1 MDTNHTHSPNAE
13 DNSTTED
20 RFQNQD
26 FDPQSEDS
34 NSYSPQQSYIG
45 WDGTVILSPQPCSDP
60 ASSDCRSPSSPRSDH
75 SRLDSSPYLHQQ
87 QQQLLKQ
94 EEVAGGQEGDFDSPT
109 CEEND
114 DPKQSRSGGSFHQ
127 QTTAKAISSKYRFG
141 DSVGAASKYRVMTS
155 KMQMVSKLAQGVL
168 VWALLPSRYR
178 IPWWPGIVVS
188 SQPVKRK
195 NKEGE
200 EVCYYRIM
208 LICSPPHLEDMVSF
222 FVARSNLRIL
232 KTRKAF
238 EAFMQSSL
246 LQVFSKPVIVSNFIV
261 PTHQEQ
267 FWLLAREKLV
277 EMEMMSEKSLLSRLK
292 YLQLDLSTLR
302 ELWRMEDVKRKEKL
316 ARLKESGL
324 AQPSAVDKRYT
335 VLVRR
340 EPATLPKSEFAFR
353 SLLHVFKGNALAR
366 FICCVCLKP
375 GRLLLKPKNKK
386 EEQEEEEDEG
396 EETEAAEEQENGEDD
411 TDDED
416 DQGERGKK
424 SKRGSKLKCHIS
436 SSLPANHVKQVTKA
450 QKAYARKL
458 AEIEATAMQTWP
470 ILAPC
475 AGRCPNYLHLDCAT
489 PGDSQSAWEEEQ
501 EPPKVFCCLCK
512 EGLRQ
517 CCICL
522 EVQPAQ
528 NRSRGRQNERVLRRC
543 AASNCRRW
551 FHRTTCLRR
560 LPHELLVRDGCAESF
575 TCPAHTCMAC
585 YAETPGI
592 WPHPTSYFVHCFLC
606 PATFHADEW
615 CIPAGSIWLSRYWI
629 VCSRHAMQ
637 NQPQSLLQPPPRI
650 IQLKKSHPSQSSTE
664 ATLDSSATHSPTQS
678 DVHSI
683 EPSGLPSTPVELN
696 QSLSPSM
703 MEPSIPLGGIAVDT
717 GCAEGKSAPGSSPT
731 LYKQLGL
738 SQILLSNEQR
748 LPLANW
754 FRPTNI
760 SWCLIC
766 SRAGEIVCCEGC
778 PSSFHL
784 ECLHVDD
791 VEDQFFCEDCTNG
804 RVPRYS
810 EIVWV
815 RVPPLGYPE
824 VTKTFNNLKPNLR
837 FLRHTFPPEDVHN
850 DLKGVRWWP
859 GEILHQRSLRL
870 GGPATTD
877 FEQIDQAARLGFFAV
892 RLFGLYSATPFN
904 GIKPRDAATSVA
916 AARTR
921 GGRNDR
927 RIFPVCLWT
936 TQARVFYFEEGDAEM
951 EQDGEEG
958 DGDGAGATSKADNNE
973 NENYN
978 DDLESSDEESMA
990 EEDPIMA
997 TFLSP
1002 KLNSSRS
1009 SKALSSPALGDR
1021 ISSPCSGRRAERRS
1035 IENDRQCRRKRLAV
1049 QWREA
1054 YLRATK
1060 MAGEGLAT
1068 RKATRAEN
1076 LKNSEDRPDYYEYIK
1091 TNRAI
1096 GPVRIRRCT
1105 DLSEVPQCECSPSDP
1120 CGPNSGCVNRSL
1132 LYECLASVCVH
1143 GKACRNQFFTRRQYP
1158 KQNAFYTGKERGWGL
1173 KTFVAIQKGDFVN
1186 EYVGDLI
1193 DEAEANRRL
1202 TSLHKNNI
1210 HNFYMMKMDSQ
1221 RIIDAGPKGNLSRF
1235 MNHSCC
1241 PNLFTQKWTVNGDTR
1256 IGLFAL
1262 RDIAPGEEL
1271 TFNYNFCSLGQ
1282 EMKVCFCGAE
1292 TCVGY
1297 LGARPDHS
1305 SAAIAASATSASA
1318 SSTTTTAE
1326 SARSVQERSRR
1337 STTSQKQKKTSV
1349 SKKKVSPSPSTPSTA
1364 TITAA
1369 SVAATRHSRSEIKSL
1384 SPSTTV
1390 KMPRVNAT
1398 TPSAKLRCYR
1408 CNKLVSNPREIQSS
1422 PYFALKTLGNAN
1434 GLNGPK
1440 RRRRAA
1446 ERYTK
1451 APSSSATANTGIICP
1466 GVDCR
1471 KAYHMSCLSIKDLPT
1486 GRWMCPW
1493 HHCDACGRPSTVFCQ
1508 RCTTSFCSSHVEGSV
1523 AVLPPLIP
1531 GGCAQ
1536 VVCLSHTEVIE
1547 SYNNQNDSLVSDSDS
1562 DEDDDEEEEEEE
1574 EEGEDENDQ
1583 NGICSHNLIPPIAE
1597 TEGEEEG
1604 ENGRKKGMEAVIE
1617 EGSSNANTRRGRKR
1631 AHESPLLA
1639 LVQSCKCRRVESLT
1653 NGDNELKS

>member
-1 MDTNHTHSPNAE
+1 MANIGRKQLPIHPFTILDEAWINLSIIVGLCSIP
-13 DNSTTED
+13 
-20 RFQNQD
+20 RF
-26 FDPQSEDS
+26 
-34 NSYSPQQSYIG
+34 
-45 WDGTVILSPQPCSDP
+45 
-60 ASSDCRSPSSPRSDH
+60 
-75 SRLDSSPYLHQQ
+75 
-87 QQQLLKQ
+87 
-94 EEVAGGQEGDFDSPT
+94 
-109 CEEND
+109 
-114 DPKQSRSGGSFHQ
+114 
-127 QTTAKAISSKYRFG
+127 
-141 DSVGAASKYRVMTS
+141 
-155 KMQMVSKLAQGVL
+155 
-168 VWALLPSRYR
+168 
-178 IPWWPGIVVS
+178 
-188 SQPVKRK
+188 
-195 NKEGE
+195 
-200 EVCYYRIM
+200 
-208 LICSPPHLEDMVSF
+208 
-222 FVARSNLRIL
+222 
-232 KTRKAF
+232 
-238 EAFMQSSL
+238 
-246 LQVFSKPVIVSNFIV
+246 
-261 PTHQEQ
+261 
-267 FWLLAREKLV
+267 
-277 EMEMMSEKSLLSRLK
+277 
-292 YLQLDLSTLR
+292 
-302 ELWRMEDVKRKEKL
+302 
-316 ARLKESGL
+316 
-324 AQPSAVDKRYT
+324 
-335 VLVRR
+335 
-340 EPATLPKSEFAFR
+340 
-353 SLLHVFKGNALAR
+353 
-366 FICCVCLKP
+366 
-375 GRLLLKPKNKK
+375 
-386 EEQEEEEDEG
+386 
-396 EETEAAEEQENGEDD
+396 
-411 TDDED
+411 
-416 DQGERGKK
+416 
-424 SKRGSKLKCHIS
+424 
-436 SSLPANHVKQVTKA
+436 
-450 QKAYARKL
+450 
-458 AEIEATAMQTWP
+458 
-470 ILAPC
+470 
-475 AGRCPNYLHLDCAT
+475 
-489 PGDSQSAWEEEQ
+489 
-501 EPPKVFCCLCK
+501 
-512 EGLRQ
+512 
-517 CCICL
+517 
-522 EVQPAQ
+522 VQ
-528 NRSRGRQNERVLRRC
+528 
-543 AASNCRRW
+543 
-551 FHRTTCLRR
+551 
-560 LPHELLVRDGCAESF
+560 
-575 TCPAHTCMAC
+575 
-585 YAETPGI
+585 
-592 WPHPTSYFVHCFLC
+592 
-606 PATFHADEW
+606 
-615 CIPAGSIWLSRYWI
+615 LSRYWI

-650 IQLKKSHPSQSSTE
+650 IQLKKSHPSQSSIE

-678 DVHSI
+678 DVHSV

-696 QSLSPSM
+696 QSLSPST
-703 MEPSIPLGGIAVDT
+703 MEPSIPLGGSAVDT
-717 GCAEGKSAPGSSPT
+717 GCAEGKSAPGSSLT

-815 RVPPLGYPE
+815 RVPPL
-824 VTKTFNNLKPNLR
+824 
-837 FLRHTFPPEDVHN
+837 

-904 GIKPRDAATSVA
+904 GIKPRDAATAVA

-951 EQDGEEG
+951 EQDGEDG
-958 DGDGAGATSKADNNE
+958 DGDGAGATSKVDNNE

-990 EEDPIMA
+990 EEDPIMT

-1060 MAGEGLAT
+1060 MAGEGLAA

-1091 TNRAI
+1091 AESAKVRQDLARVDDWKNQDGNGVGGRIKKAPEASSHRLLTATGMLFGGDLGYFQFVVPEDIAKHTSVEAVLACIQETSGSVDNFGGVKILNSALCMKPSLLRVNASLSSLNINRESRVRKKVVHRRRFPSCSTGAIGEALGDIVARRRSQHPTRLRKRDQLTEGVEVHAVEFIGHNTNRAI

-1202 TSLHKNNI
+1202 TFLHKNNI

-1262 RDIAPGEEL
+1262 RNIAPGEEL

-1390 KMPRVNAT
+1390 KMPKVNAT
-1398 TPSAKLRCYR
+1398 TPNAKLRCYR

-1422 PYFALKTLGNAN
+1422 PYFASKTLGNAI

-1440 RRRRAA
+1440 RGRRAA

-1451 APSSSATANTGIICP
+1451 AASSSVTANAGIICP

-1471 KAYHMSCLSIKDLPT
+1471 KAYHMSCLSIKDIPT

-1531 GGCAQ
+1531 GGYAQ

-1562 DEDDDEEEEEEE
+1562 DEDDDEEEEED
-1574 EEGEDENDQ
+1574 EGEDENDR

-1597 TEGEEEG
+1597 TEGEEVG
-1604 ENGRKKGMEAVIE
+1604 GNGRKKRVEAVIE
-1617 EGSSNANTRRGRKR
+1617 EGSSNANTRRGGKR

-1639 LVQSCKCRRVESLT
+1639 PVQSCKRQRVESLT

>member
-1 MDTNHTHSPNAE
+1 MAANSKDENSSNKAKPVVDLGILEADDDFEEFPADDCATGTCE
-13 DNSTTED
+13 DNGEVSLWEDNWDDDIVEEEFSTLL
-20 RFQNQD
+20 RFTRFFMIVFRAEFQKLGKAFVLPD
-26 FDPQSEDS
+26 IVPSKIS
-34 NSYSPQQSYIG
+34 
-45 WDGTVILSPQPCSDP
+45 L
-60 ASSDCRSPSSPRSDH
+60 SSPRSEC
-75 SRLDSSPYLHQQ
+75 SKLESSPHLHQQ
-87 QQQLLKQ
+87 QQQLLKE
-94 EEVAGGQEGDFDSPT
+94 EEVEGDREKNFTPPT
-109 CEEND
+109 HEGNKD
-114 DPKQSRSGGSFHQ
+114 LKQSKKGSSFHQ
-127 QTTAKAISSKYRFG
+127 KNAVNAISSKYRFG
-141 DSVGAASKYRVMTS
+141 ASVGAASKYRVMNS
-155 KMQMVSKLAQGVL
+155 KMQMVSKLTQGVL
-168 VWALLPSRYR
+168 VWALLPSKYR
-178 IPWWPGIVVS
+178 VPWWPGIVVGS
-188 SQPVKRK
+188 RPVKRR
-195 NKEGE
+195 NKDGE
-200 EVCYYRIM
+200 DVFFYRIM
-208 LICSPPHLEDMVSF
+208 LICSPPHLEDTVSF
-222 FVARSNLRIL
+222 FVPRCNLRIL

-246 LQVFSKPVIVSNFIV
+246 LQVLKKPIIVSNFIV

-277 EMEMMSEKSLLSRLK
+277 EMEMMPEKSLLSRLR
-292 YLQLDLSTLR
+292 YLQLDLSTLQ
-302 ELWRMEDVKRKEKL
+302 ELWKMEDMERRAKL
-316 ARLKESGL
+316 ARLKKSG
-324 AQPSAVDKRYT
+324 
-335 VLVRR
+335 
-340 EPATLPKSEFAFR
+340 PAALPKNEFAFK

-366 FICCVCLKP
+366 FICCICLKP
-375 GRLLLKPKNKK
+375 GRLVLKSKNKK
-386 EEQEEEEDEG
+386 EEQEEEEDDD

-424 SKRGSKLKCHIS
+424 SKRSPKPKRHVS
-436 SSLPANHVKQVTKA
+436 SSLPANHVKQATKA

-458 AEIEATAMQTWP
+458 TEIEATAMQTWP
-470 ILAPC
+470 ILVPC
-475 AGRCPNYLHLDCAT
+475 AGCCPNYLHLECAT
-489 PGDSQSAWEEEQ
+489 PGDSWCAWEEGQ
-501 EPPKVFCCLCK
+501 ESPKVFCRLCK

-517 CCICL
+517 CCLCL
-522 EVQPAQ
+522 EVQLAQ
-528 NRSRGRQNERVLRRC
+528 NRSRGRQNERMLRRC

-575 TCPAHTCMAC
+575 NCPAHTCMAC

-629 VCSRHAMQ
+629 VCSRHALQ
-637 NQPQSLLQPPPRI
+637 SQPQSLLQPPLRL
-650 IQLKKSHPSQSSTE
+650 IQLKKSHPSQLSIE
-664 ATLDSSATHSPTQS
+664 GTLDSSATHSSTQS
-678 DVHSI
+678 EVHSVEI
-683 EPSGLPSTPVELN
+683 AALPSAPMELN
-696 QSLSPSM
+696 QSPSSSTVG
-703 MEPSIPLGGIAVDT
+703 PSIPSDGSAADT
-717 GCAEGKSAPGSSPT
+717 SCAEGKSASGSFPT

-748 LPLANW
+748 LLLANW

-804 RVPRYS
+804 RAPRYG
-810 EIVWV
+810 EIVW
-815 RVPPLGYPE
+815 
-824 VTKTFNNLKPNLR
+824 
-837 FLRHTFPPEDVHN
+837 DVHK

-859 GEILHQRSLRL
+859 GEILHHRSLRL
-870 GGPATTD
+870 GGPAITD
-877 FEQIDQAARLGFFAV
+877 FDQIDQVTRLGFFAV
-892 RLFGLYSATPFN
+892 RLFSLYSATPFN
-904 GIKPRDAATSVA
+904 AIEPRYAATALA

-921 GGRNDR
+921 CGRNDR

-951 EQDGEEG
+951 EQNGEDG
-958 DGDGAGATSKADNNE
+958 DGDGVSAAANANNE
-973 NENYN
+973 NEN
-978 DDLESSDEESMA
+978 DDLESSDGESMT
-990 EEDPIMA
+990 EEDPIMT
-997 TFLSP
+997 TFLSLKRP
-1002 KLNSSRS
+1002 SSRS
-1009 SKALSSPALGDR
+1009 PKTLTSPARGDR

-1035 IENDRQCRRKRLAV
+1035 NENDRQCRRKRLAV

-1060 MAGEGLAT
+1060 MAGEGLAA
-1068 RKATRAEN
+1068 RKATREEN
-1076 LKNSEDRPDYYEYIK
+1076 LKNSEDRPDYYEYIKAGLLMSLVTSSATEWSMAK

-1132 LYECLASVCVH
+1132 LYECLGSVCVH

-1158 KQNAFYTGKERGWGL
+1158 KQIAFYTGKERGWGL

-1202 TSLHKNNI
+1202 TFLHKNNI
-1210 HNFYMMKMDSQ
+1210 HNFYMMQMDSQ

-1262 RDIAPGEEL
+1262 RNIAAGEEL

-1305 SAAIAASATSASA
+1305 SAPVAASAASASA
-1318 SSTTTTAE
+1318 CSTTTTD
-1326 SARSVQERSRR
+1326 SARSVQERIRR
-1337 STTSQKQKKTSV
+1337 STTSQKQKKGSG
-1349 SKKKVSPSPSTPSTA
+1349 SKKKVPPSPSTPSTA
-1364 TITAA
+1364 TTTAA
-1369 SVAATRHSRSEIKSL
+1369 CVTATRNGRSEIKSL
-1384 SPSTTV
+1384 LPSTTV
-1390 KMPRVNAT
+1390 KTPTANTVTPNAR
-1398 TPSAKLRCYR
+1398 LRCYR
-1408 CNKLVSNPREIQSS
+1408 CNKVVSNVQEIQSS
-1422 PYFALKTLGNAN
+1422 PYFTSKTSESAI
-1434 GLNGPK
+1434 GPNRSK
-1440 RRRRAA
+1440 RGRRAS
-1446 ERYTK
+1446 ERYPK
-1451 APSSSATANTGIICP
+1451 ASSSAAPSSTTANIAIICP
-1466 GVDCR
+1466 RVDCR
-1471 KAYHMSCLSIKDLPT
+1471 KAYHLSCLSNKALPT
-1486 GRWMCPW
+1486 DRWMCPW

-1536 VVCLSHTEVIE
+1536 VVCLSHTEVIAK
-1547 SYNNQNDSLVSDSDS
+1547 YNNKNDSSGSGSDS
-1562 DEDDDEEEEEEE
+1562 DEDDDEEDE
-1574 EEGEDENDQ
+1574 EEGGNEQ
-1583 NGICSHNLIPPIAE
+1583 NGFCSHIPTSSVAE
-1597 TEGEEEG
+1597 TEGEEVGRNGGKKKVGAMEVEG
-1604 ENGRKKGMEAVIE
+1604 NGDV
-1617 EGSSNANTRRGRKR
+1617 NTKRGRKR
-1631 AHESPLLA
+1631 ARESPLLEP
-1639 LVQSCKCRRVESLT
+1639 VQLCKCQLAT
-1653 NGDNELKS
+1653 YELAKGQIL